1 MKRIGIIEL
10 TPTSITLAL
19 NEVEDDG
26 YFNKI
31 DELTTSIRLFE
42 DLIDGKCFSKEKIS
56 ETLSTLRA
64 FKSMCEISGVKKIMA
79 FATEAFKVTSNSDKL
94 LNIIKDELN
103 IDITILDSYKEIYY
117 NFLSISNTI
126 YFENSLIVD
135 IEGTSTHLAWVKN
148 GEIQNYYSIP
158 VGTLNLTL
166 KYNLQD
172 IILRED
178 LEAAKIMINKLI
190 DKCTWLKYADFDSI
204 IGIGNTIKILGKIDR
219 IKKRYPIDIQHN
231 YVLYDIDVHDIYNLL
246 KCKNLKQRS
255 QIPGLPCDRAD
266 IMVAGVCIFLNLLNH
281 TNVNKIITSARG
293 LKDGI
298 MYEYIAKNYEY
309 EKNMLIYSIL
319 GIMNKLNINKSH
331 ANNVYKLCKDLFE
344 SLKPIHKLDDSFNRI
359 LITSSLLHD
368 CGTSIDYYNHHKHSF
383 YIILNSSING
393 LTQKELLMSAAIAAY
408 HRNNKY
414 SIPFPQYSSI
424 INRNDIN
431 AIEYIGTIL
440 KIAEGLDRSL
450 EGAVSNINVYI
461 DEESVKLEL
470 QSSLDLEVEISQAMR
485 SACSFREIYNRNL
498 IIEKIN

>member
-1 MKRIGIIEL
+1 MEN
-10 TPTSITLAL
+10 A
-19 NEVEDDG
+19 
-26 YFNKI
+26 FQ
-31 DELTTSIRLFE
+31 
-42 DLIDGKCFSKEKIS
+42 KEKIS

-64 FKSMCEISGVKKIMA
+64 FKSMCEISGVKKIIA
-79 FATEAFKVTSNSDKL
+79 VATEAFKVTSNSDKL

-117 NFLSISNTI
+117 NFLSISNMI

-135 IEGTSTHLAWVKN
+135 IEGTISTHLAWVKN

-281 TNVNKIITSARG
+281 N
-293 LKDGI
+293 
-298 MYEYIAKNYEY
+298 NY
-309 EKNMLIYSIL
+309 K
-319 GIMNKLNINKSH
+319 
-331 ANNVYKLCKDLFE
+331 
-344 SLKPIHKLDDSFNRI
+344 
-359 LITSSLLHD
+359 
-368 CGTSIDYYNHHKHSF
+368 
-383 YIILNSSING
+383 
-393 LTQKELLMSAAIAAY
+393 
-408 HRNNKY
+408 
-414 SIPFPQYSSI
+414 
-424 INRNDIN
+424 
-431 AIEYIGTIL
+431 
-440 KIAEGLDRSL
+440 
-450 EGAVSNINVYI
+450 
-461 DEESVKLEL
+461 
-470 QSSLDLEVEISQAMR
+470 
-485 SACSFREIYNRNL
+485 
-498 IIEKIN
+498 